1 MNLLRRSFLNHC
13 AYLGASALAV
23 AAGML
28 KPLIAF
34 AADWNKAAFDAA
46 SLADAMKNAGTAG
59 AIESKD
65 LLLKVADHAENGA
78 VVQVEVTSKIPG
90 TTSIALFVEKNP
102 RPLVADISFQN
113 GAEPYI
119 FLVTK
124 MAETSRI
131 RAVARAAGKSYFAA
145 KEVHVTTSGC

>member
-1 MNLLRRSFLNHC
+1 MNQLRRSFVNRC
-13 AYLGASALAV
+13 GMAGAVALLAGLLRPVLALA
-23 AAGML
+23 AE
-28 KPLIAF
+28 
-34 AADWNKAAFDAA
+34 WNKAAFDAT
-46 SLADAMKNAGTAG
+46 SIADALKQSGASG
-59 AIESKD
+59 AIESKE

-78 VVQVEVTSKIPG
+78 VVQVEVSSKIPG
-90 TTSIALFVEKNP
+90 TTTLALYVEKNP
-102 RPLVADISFQN
+102 RPLVAEMSFQN

-131 RAVARAAGKSYFAA
+131 RAVAHAGGKTYFTA